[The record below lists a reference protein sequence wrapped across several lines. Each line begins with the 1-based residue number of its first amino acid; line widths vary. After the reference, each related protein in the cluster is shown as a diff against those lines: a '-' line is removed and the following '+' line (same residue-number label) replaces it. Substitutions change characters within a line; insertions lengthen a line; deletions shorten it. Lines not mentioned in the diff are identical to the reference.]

1 MSSLLHRTLLGALLF
16 AAVTFPAAAQD
27 QGVAA
32 GLALM
37 EKNCARCHAI
47 GRTGTSPRTEA
58 PPFRDLSRRYP
69 IESLAEALAEGIITG
84 HNDMPEFRFAPHEI
98 SAILAY
104 LNSIA
109 AP

>member
-1 MSSLLHRTLLGALLF
+1 MSSLARCIAFGVFVLTSW
-16 AAVTFPAAAQD
+16 VQTTSAQE
-27 QGVAA
+27 QNAAA
-32 GLALM
+32 GLAIV
-37 EKNCARCHAI
+37 EKNCARCHAV
-47 GRTGTSPRTEA
+47 GKTGTSPRGEA

-69 IESLAEALAEGIITG
+69 IESLAESLAEGIITG

-109 AP
+109 SP

>member
-1 MSSLLHRTLLGALLF
+1 MSSLTRSIAIGAALLM
-16 AAVTFPAAAQD
+16 AGLLPARAQD

-32 GLALM
+32 GLALI
-37 EKNCARCHAI
+37 EKNCARCHAV
-47 GRTGTSPRTEA
+47 GRTGMSPRPEA

-104 LNSIA
+104 LNAIA
-109 AP
+109 SP

>member
-1 MSSLLHRTLLGALLF
+1 MPSFTRTTVLGAFLLGAVPMS
-16 AAVTFPAAAQD
+16 ASAQD

-32 GLALM
+32 GLALV
-37 EKNCARCHAI
+37 EKNCARCHAV
-47 GRTGTSPRTEA
+47 GKTGTSPRSEV

-69 IESLAEALAEGIITG
+69 IDSLAEALAEGIITG

-104 LNSIA
+104 LNSVA
-109 AP
+109 SP

>member
-1 MSSLLHRTLLGALLF
+1 MTSLTPRSLVGALLF
-16 AAVTFPAAAQD
+16 AAAALPVAAQD

-32 GLALM
+32 GLALI
-37 EKNCARCHAI
+37 EKNCARCHAV
-47 GRTGTSPRTEA
+47 GRTGTSPRPEA

-69 IESLAEALAEGIITG
+69 IDSLAEALAEGIVTG

-104 LNSIA
+104 LKSIA